1 MLCSLPP
8 SASPSCLLPPATP
21 GPLINTCS
29 INSNRTVFRHVY
41 TALNAPAEAPCADF
55 SWTSEPQLK
64 LHHVETMKISVPW
77 AQRTPSELI
86 LLSAALGCL
95 SLPGSRGER
104 PQSLESNAVNESL
117 AKSRHTRNVDVSL
130 MPIDCELSSW
140 SAWTT
145 CDPCQK
151 KRHKPGRLSMSQP
164 ASQHS
169 SLRVCYALALSGHH
183 HSLQGHWLQGYQNL
197 STGILRCLSPIIS
210 TPLSPILSLVPGAGL
225 LTIFFADLIPVL
237 PVSAFQDKRPSG
249 VPCKGA
255 WYRHA
260 YLLRPSQFNG
270 EPCNFSDKEVEDCVT
285 SRPCRSQVQCEGF
298 VCAQTGRCVN
308 RRLLCNGDNDCG
320 DQSDEANCRRIYKKC
335 QHEMDQYWAIGRL
348 ASGINLFTNSF
359 EGPVLD
365 HRYYAGGCSPHY
377 ILNTRFR
384 KPYNVET
391 YTPQTQGK
399 YEFVLTEYESY
410 SDFERSIT
418 EREKSMSSSGFGV
431 KIPGIFEIG
440 ISSASANGKHFI
452 RRIKRFSHT
461 KSTFLHARSDLEVA
475 RYKLK
480 PRSLMLHYELL
491 QRVKLLPLEYSYG
504 EYRDLFRDFG
514 THYITEAVLGGI
526 YEYTLIM
533 NKEAMERA
541 DYSLKDVQACAKN
554 DFKIGAAFE
563 EVYVSLGVSVGTCQ
577 GILREIK
584 DRNKRDTMV
593 DDLVVLVRGGASEH
607 ITALAYKELPTADLM
622 QEWGDAVQYNPDII
636 KIKAEPLYELV
647 TATDFAYSSTVRQ
660 NMKRALEEFQK
671 EVSSCHCAPCQ
682 GNGVPVLKE
691 SRCECICPVGFQGPA
706 CEVTYEK
713 RTIRNGAPVLS
724 QATAPARIAT
734 AHSRNDVFHSHGQ
747 PVFVCQQ
754 EGLPPTL
761 ERPDCL

>member
-1 MLCSLPP
+1 
-8 SASPSCLLPPATP
+8 
-21 GPLINTCS
+21 
-29 INSNRTVFRHVY
+29 
-41 TALNAPAEAPCADF
+41 
-55 SWTSEPQLK
+55 
-64 LHHVETMKISVPW
+64 MKISVPW
-77 AQRTPSELI
+77 ARRTPSELI

-140 SAWTT
+140 SSWTT

-151 KRHKPGRLSMSQP
+151 KR
-164 ASQHS
+164 
-169 SLRVCYALALSGHH
+169 
-183 HSLQGHWLQGYQNL
+183 
-197 STGILRCLSPIIS
+197 
-210 TPLSPILSLVPGAGL
+210 
-225 LTIFFADLIPVL
+225 
-237 PVSAFQDKRPSG
+237 
-249 VPCKGA
+249 
-255 WYRHA
+255 YRHA

-285 SRPCRSQVQCEGF
+285 SRPCRNQVQCEGF

-384 KPYNVET
+384 KPYNVES

-418 EREKSMSSSGFGV
+418 ERGKSMSSSGFGF
-431 KIPGIFEIG
+431 KIPGIFEVG

-554 DFKIGAAFE
+554 DFKIGAAIE

-682 GNGVPVLKE
+682 RNGVPVLKE

-706 CEVTYEK
+706 CEVTSEK
-713 RTIRNGAPVLS
+713 NVPIDGKWNCWSDWSPCSGGQKTRQRQCNHPPPQNGGSPCVG
-724 QATAPARIAT
+724 PA
-734 AHSRNDVFHSHGQ
+734 S
-747 PVFVCQQ
+747 
-754 EGLPPTL
+754 ETL
-761 ERPDCL
+761 NC

>member
-8 SASPSCLLPPATP
+8 NASPSCLLPPPTP
-21 GPLINTCS
+21 GPLVYTCS

-41 TALNAPAEAPCADF
+41 TALNALQVGFINARSSLCRLFMDLGASAEAPSRRDNEDIGAVGLED
-55 SWTSEPQLK
+55 T
-64 LHHVETMKISVPW
+64 I
-77 AQRTPSELI
+77 RT
-86 LLSAALGCL
+86 
-95 SLPGSRGER
+95 
-104 PQSLESNAVNESL
+104 
-117 AKSRHTRNVDVSL
+117 D
-130 MPIDCELSSW
+130 
-140 SAWTT
+140 
-145 CDPCQK
+145 
-151 KRHKPGRLSMSQP
+151 
-164 ASQHS
+164 S
-169 SLRVCYALALSGHH
+169 SLCCPRLPQFAR
-183 HSLQGHWLQGYQNL
+183 LQ
-197 STGILRCLSPIIS
+197 
-210 TPLSPILSLVPGAGL
+210 
-225 LTIFFADLIPVL
+225 
-237 PVSAFQDKRPSG
+237 
-249 VPCKGA
+249 
-255 WYRHA
+255 YRHA

-384 KPYNVET
+384 KPYNVES

-418 EREKSMSSSGFGV
+418 ERGKSMSSSGFGF
-431 KIPGIFEIG
+431 KIPGIFEVG
-440 ISSASANGKHFI
+440 ISSASAKGKHFI

-554 DFKIGAAFE
+554 DFKIGAAIE

-706 CEVTYEK
+706 CEVTSEK
-713 RTIRNGAPVLS
+713 NVPIDGKWNCWSDWSPCSGGQKTRQRQCNHPPPQNGGSPCVG
-724 QATAPARIAT
+724 PA
-734 AHSRNDVFHSHGQ
+734 S
-747 PVFVCQQ
+747 
-754 EGLPPTL
+754 ETL
-761 ERPDCL
+761 NC